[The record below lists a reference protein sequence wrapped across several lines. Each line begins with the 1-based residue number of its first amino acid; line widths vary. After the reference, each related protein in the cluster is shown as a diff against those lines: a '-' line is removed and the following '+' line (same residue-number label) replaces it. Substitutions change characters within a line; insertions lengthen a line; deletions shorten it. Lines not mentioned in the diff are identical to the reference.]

1 MNAAVLFFVA
11 ATLVERAPEECL
23 VLKGSAAASVT
34 HAGRNYRFRYAG
46 CRDQFL
52 TDPDRYAQLYDALLE
67 LAAEGVVLDAPRA
80 DESLVPS

>member
-1 MNAAVLFFVA
+1 MNIAAFLFIA
-11 ATLVERAPEECL
+11 ATLIERAPEECL
-23 VLKGSAAASVT
+23 VLEGKAVATAT
-34 HAGRNYRFRYAG
+34 HADKTYRFRYTE

-67 LAAEGVVLDAPRA
+67 LAAEGVVLEAPST